1 MSVNTDGSSMPCSS
15 VRMPKSGD
23 STSTY
28 GTSVSPDQRS
38 FINIEMDHSEEAKIE
53 TLFETKDESNKMTNT
68 SVSCV
73 TDESSKKR
81 QEIVVDIIQMR
92 GETMIGVHCHAKSGS
107 ILSRKIMTSRVR

>member
-28 GTSVSPDQRS
+28 RTSVSPDQRS
-38 FINIEMDHSEEAKIE
+38 FINIEMDHSDEAKIE
-53 TLFETKDESNKMTNT
+53 TLVETKDESNKMKNT

-73 TDESSKKR
+73 TDESLKKTR
-81 QEIVVDIIQMR
+81 DSGGYYTNQR
-92 GETMIGVHCHAKSGS
+92 G
-107 ILSRKIMTSRVR
+107 

>member
-1 MSVNTDGSSMPCSS
+1 MIFNTDGSSMPCSS

-28 GTSVSPDQRS
+28 GASVYPDQRS
-38 FINIEMDHSEEAKIE
+38 FINIEMDHSEEAEIE
-53 TLFETKDESNKMTNT
+53 TLVETKDQSNKMTNA

-81 QEIVVDIIQMR
+81 QAIVVDIIQMR
-92 GETMIGVHCHAKSGS
+92 AETMILVHCRAKSGS